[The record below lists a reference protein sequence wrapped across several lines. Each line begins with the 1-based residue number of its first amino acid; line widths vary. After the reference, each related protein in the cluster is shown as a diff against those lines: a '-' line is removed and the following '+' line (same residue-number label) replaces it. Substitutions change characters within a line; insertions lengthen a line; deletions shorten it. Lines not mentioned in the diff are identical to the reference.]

1 MKRHKRKKKIIV
13 SENDPVLRQNV
24 EETKVFDKN
33 RNAEINMYLPL
44 SCIKSENITDIVSHK
59 KVQDDADVSRKKGN
73 VNEQTK
79 KIIRVYSESTNY
91 EILKEDTSKITMRK
105 PEIEK
110 ETEDLNKG
118 SPKEN
123 SNHD

>member
-33 RNAEINMYLPL
+33 RNAEI